1 MGRVNGEMRNVRAAT
16 GQKAWPTHQGVQSL
30 LEEYT
35 TFKTQMGVGAEWLE
49 ATHKSGRVSVLWA
62 VEC

>member
-1 MGRVNGEMRNVRAAT
+1 MA
-16 GQKAWPTHQGVQSL
+16 THQGVQSL

-49 ATHKSGRVSVLWA
+49 ATHKSERVSVLWA